1 MNLLEMEEKQG
12 VLKMEE
18 RYNKKYQTHSTLKT
32 TNNKHIRVDIYLTSI
47 NYPFTTIIR
56 HKASHLLSTI
66 QFIFKQK
73 QVI

>member
-32 TNNKHIRVDIYLTSI
+32 TNHNQIRVDMFL
-47 NYPFTTIIR
+47 P
-56 HKASHLLSTI
+56 
-66 QFIFKQK
+66 
-73 QVI
+73 